1 MLHFTTD
8 EFDTRMARA
17 RGEMAR
23 RGLDALLL
31 FAPESQYWLTG
42 YDTFGFCFFQCLIIS
57 DGNPVL
63 LTRSADLRQAQLTST
78 IKDIVIWKDHAGAD
92 PTRDLMAL
100 LVDMGLAGKRIGW
113 ETGTQGLTHLH
124 GARLAARMEGVSPL
138 TDASDLMGV
147 LRLVKSP
154 AEIAYVRKAAE
165 LGDLAWDA
173 AAARAHAGADEGV
186 ILGAMH
192 DAVFAGGGDYPAN
205 EFIIGS
211 GEHALLCR
219 YQSGRRR
226 LDPRDQLTLEWAGT
240 YRHYHAANMK
250 TIIIGEPRPQHLAMQ
265 AAAETALLACEAA
278 LRPGRPM
285 ADVFAAHARVLD
297 EAGLGAHRLN
307 ACGYS
312 LGPRFSPSWMEAQMF
327 YEGAPTVMAPGMVFF
342 LHMILMDS
350 DSGTAMTLGRTSLVT
365 QTGAEGL
372 SRMPVEM
379 VVG

>member
-1 MLHFTTD
+1 MLHFTATELD
-8 EFDTRMARA
+8 DRMVRTRA
-17 RGEMAR
+17 EMER

-31 FAPESQYWLTG
+31 FAPESQFWLTG
-42 YDTFGFCFFQCLIIS
+42 YDTFGFCFFQCLIVS
-57 DGNPVL
+57 AGETVL
-63 LTRSADLRQAQLTST
+63 LTRSADYRQAQLTSN
-78 IKDIVIWKDHAGAD
+78 IRDICIWKDQAGAD
-92 PTRDLMAL
+92 PTGDLVAL
-100 LVDMGLAGKRIGW
+100 LGDMGLAGKRIGW
-113 ETGTQGLTHLH
+113 ETGTQGLVHQH
-124 GARLAARMEGVSPL
+124 GARLAGRLDGL
-138 TDASDLMGV
+138 IDTSDLMGE

-173 AAARAHAGADEGV
+173 AVARAHAGADEGA

-192 DAVFAGGGDYPAN
+192 DAIFTDGGDYPGN

-211 GEHALLCR
+211 GEAALLCR
-219 YQSGRRR
+219 YQSGRRK
-226 LDPRDQLTLEWAGT
+226 LDANDQLTLEWAGT

-250 TIIIGEPRPQHLAMQ
+250 TIIIGEPRPQHVTMQ
-265 AAAETALLACEAA
+265 AAAQDALLACEAA
-278 LRPGRPM
+278 LQSGRPM

-327 YEGAPTVMAPGMVFF
+327 YEGAPMVMQPGMVFF

-350 DSGTAMTLGRTSLVT
+350 DSGSAMTLGRTSLVT
-365 QTGAEGL
+365 EAGAEGL